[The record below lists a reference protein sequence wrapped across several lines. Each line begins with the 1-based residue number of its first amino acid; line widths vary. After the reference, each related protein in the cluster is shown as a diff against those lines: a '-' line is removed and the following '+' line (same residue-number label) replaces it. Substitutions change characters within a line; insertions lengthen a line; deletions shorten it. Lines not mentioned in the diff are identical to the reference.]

1 MPWEKV
7 RLSRRGEELD
17 MSVGY
22 YPGCSL
28 ESTAREFDL
37 SFRAICK
44 GYGIDLVDIPD
55 WNCCGASPAHQLN
68 EELAFAL
75 PYRNLLK
82 AEEGS
87 LKTVVSPC
95 PACYSHLL
103 HTHKKVVERP
113 ELGDRLREMVGRGY
127 QKSVVSKHLLDFL
140 FRDIGTQR
148 IHESVKRPLEGLRVV
163 GYYGCLTRLPGVD
176 IDDAENPTMMDEIIS
191 ALGAESLDWSHKTE
205 CCGASLS
212 ITRTDIGLRLANEIL
227 EAANGVKADCIAV
240 VCPLCQS
247 NLDMRQPDVEKKYG
261 RSYDLPL
268 IYLTQLIGLALGMGI
283 EGLGLDKLVVD
294 PAPLL
299 RTKGVL

>member
-1 MPWEKV
+1 MP
-7 RLSRRGEELD
+7 SRKRYEEFN

-28 ESTAREFDL
+28 ESTAKEFDL

-68 EELAFAL
+68 EELALAL

-82 AEEGS
+82 AEEGK

-103 HTHKKVVERP
+103 NTHNKVVERHM
-113 ELGDRLREMVGRGY
+113 LGDRLTEMVGGSY
-127 QKSVVSKHLLDFL
+127 QKSVASKHLVDFL
-140 FRDIGTQR
+140 FRDIGVER
-148 IHESVKRPLEGLRVV
+148 IHKGVKNPLEGLRVAC
-163 GYYGCLTRLPGVD
+163 YYGCLTRLPGVD
-176 IDDAENPTMMDEIIS
+176 IDDAEDPTMMDEIIS
-191 ALGAESLDWSHKTE
+191 ALGAEPLGWSHKTE

-227 EAANGVKADCIAV
+227 EAAQGVKAECIAV

-247 NLDMRQPDVEKKYG
+247 NLDMRQSDVEKQYG
-261 RSYDLPL
+261 RSYELPL
-268 IYLTQLIGLALGMGI
+268 IYLTQLIGVALGMSLQD
-283 EGLGLDKLVVD
+283 LGLDRLVVS
-294 PAPLL
+294 PVPLL
-299 RTKGVL
+299 RAKGAL

>member
-1 MPWEKV
+1 MN
-7 RLSRRGEELD
+7 
-17 MSVGY
+17 VGY

-28 ESTAREFDL
+28 ESTAKEFDL

-44 GYGIDLVDIPD
+44 RYGIDLVDIPD
-55 WNCCGASPAHQLN
+55 WNCCGASPAHQLS

-103 HTHKKVVERP
+103 HTHKTVGERP
-113 ELGDRLREMVGRGY
+113 ELGDRLTEMVGSTY
-127 QKSVVSKHLLDFL
+127 QESIGSKHLLDFL
-140 FRDIGTQR
+140 FRDIGVER
-148 IHESVKRPLEGLRVV
+148 IRESAEKPLKDLRVV
-163 GYYGCLTRLPGVD
+163 SYYGCLTRLPGVD

-191 ALGAESLDWSHKTE
+191 ALGAVPLDWSHKTE

-212 ITRTDIGLRLANEIL
+212 ITRTDIGLRLATEIL
-227 EAANGVKADCIAV
+227 EAAKGVKADCIAV

-247 NLDMRQPDVEKKYG
+247 NLDMRQPDVEKKYN
-261 RSYDLPL
+261 RSYNLPL
-268 IYLTQLIGLALGMGI
+268 IYLTQLIGITLGIGI
-283 EGLGLDKLVVD
+283 KDLGLDKLIVD
-294 PAPLL
+294 PVPLL
-299 RTKGVL
+299 RTKGVR

>member
-1 MPWEKV
+1 MMPSGK
-7 RLSRRGEELD
+7 RYEEFN

-28 ESTAREFDL
+28 ESTAKEFDL

-82 AEEGS
+82 AEEGK

-103 HTHKKVVERP
+103 NTHNKVVERQV
-113 ELGDRLREMVGRGY
+113 LDDRLTEMVGGSY
-127 QKSVVSKHLLDFL
+127 QKSVASKHLVDFL
-140 FRDIGTQR
+140 FRDIGVER
-148 IHESVKRPLEGLRVV
+148 IHKGVKNPLEGLRVAC
-163 GYYGCLTRLPGVD
+163 YYGCLTRLPGVD
-176 IDDAENPTMMDEIIS
+176 IDDAENPTMMDAISS
-191 ALGAESLDWSHKTE
+191 ALGAEPLEWSHKTE

-227 EAANGVKADCIAV
+227 EAAKGVKADCIAV

-247 NLDMRQPDVEKKYG
+247 NLDMRQPDVEKRYES
-261 RSYDLPL
+261 SYNLPL

-283 EGLGLDKLVVD
+283 KDLGLDRLIVD
-294 PAPLL
+294 PGPLL
-299 RTKGVL
+299 RTKGVQ

>member
-1 MPWEKV
+1 MN
-7 RLSRRGEELD
+7 
-17 MSVGY
+17 VGY

-28 ESTAREFDL
+28 ESTAKEFDL

-44 GYGIDLVDIPD
+44 SYGIDLVDIPD
-55 WNCCGASPAHQLN
+55 WNCCGASPAHQLS

-103 HTHKKVVERP
+103 HTHKTVGERP
-113 ELGDRLREMVGRGY
+113 ELGDRLTEMVGSTY
-127 QKSVVSKHLLDFL
+127 QESIGSKHLLDFL
-140 FRDIGTQR
+140 FRDIGVER
-148 IHESVKRPLEGLRVV
+148 IRESAVKPLEDLRVV
-163 GYYGCLTRLPGVD
+163 SYYGCLTRLPGVD

-191 ALGAESLDWSHKTE
+191 ALGAVPLDWSHKTE

-212 ITRTDIGLRLANEIL
+212 ITRTDIGLRLATEIL
-227 EAANGVKADCIAV
+227 EAAMDVKADCIAV

-247 NLDMRQPDVEKKYG
+247 NLDMRQPDVEKKNN
-261 RSYDLPL
+261 RSYNLPL
-268 IYLTQLIGLALGMGI
+268 IYLTQLIGLTLGIGI
-283 EGLGLDKLVVD
+283 KDLGLNKLIVD
-294 PAPLL
+294 PVPLL

>member
-1 MPWEKV
+1 
-7 RLSRRGEELD
+7 
-17 MSVGY
+17 MSIGY

-28 ESTAREFDL
+28 ESTAKEFDL
-37 SFRAICK
+37 SFRAICN

-82 AEEGS
+82 AEEGK

-103 HTHKKVVERP
+103 HTHKTVGEKP
-113 ELGDRLREMVGRGY
+113 QLSNRLAEMVGRVY
-127 QKSVVSKHLLDFL
+127 QKSVASKHLLDFL
-140 FRDIGTQR
+140 YRDIGIER
-148 IHESVKRPLEGLRVV
+148 IQQSIKKPLEGLRVV
-163 GYYGCLTRLPGVD
+163 SYYGCLTRLPGVD
-176 IDDAENPTMMDEIIS
+176 IDDAENPTMMDEIVAAI
-191 ALGAESLDWSHKTE
+191 GAEPLDWSHKTE

-227 EAANGVKADCIAV
+227 EAAQGVKADCIAV
-240 VCPLCQS
+240 ACPLCQS
-247 NLDMRQPDVEKKYG
+247 NLDMRQPDVEKKYDH
-261 RSYDLPL
+261 SYNLPL
-268 IYLTQLIGLALGMGI
+268 VYLTQLIGVALGI
-283 EGLGLDKLVVD
+283 DIKDLGLDKLVVD

-299 RTKGVL
+299 RSKGLR